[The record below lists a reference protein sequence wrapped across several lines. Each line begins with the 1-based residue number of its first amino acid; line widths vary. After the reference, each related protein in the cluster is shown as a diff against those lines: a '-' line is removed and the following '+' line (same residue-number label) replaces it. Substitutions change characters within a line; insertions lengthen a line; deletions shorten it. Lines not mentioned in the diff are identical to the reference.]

1 MLSAKDATENSA
13 FSGVPSAIT
22 SLTLEAIRS
31 ALAKMAAEH
40 GRTLPPLLEEVALAH
55 YGLDAADMAVVVATL
70 EDSLGVNPFGSSERP
85 GFSITLAEF
94 VRLYDRALAQ
104 QMFIDLEY

>member
-1 MLSAKDATENSA
+1 MLPAKDETENSA
-13 FSGVPSAIT
+13 FSSAYSAIT
-22 SLTLEAIRS
+22 SLSLEAIRS
-31 ALAKMAAEH
+31 VLAKTAAEH

-55 YGLDAADMAVVVATL
+55 YGLDDMAVVVATL

>member
-1 MLSAKDATENSA
+1 MLPAKDTAENCALS
-13 FSGVPSAIT
+13 STPSAIT

-31 ALAKMAAEH
+31 ALTRVAAEH
-40 GRTLPPLLEEVALAH
+40 GRTLPPLLEDVALAH
-55 YGLDAADMAVVVATL
+55 YGLDTADMAVVVATL
-70 EDSLGVNPFGSSERP
+70 EDSLGVDPFSSSEGP
-85 GFSITLAEF
+85 GFSVTLVEF